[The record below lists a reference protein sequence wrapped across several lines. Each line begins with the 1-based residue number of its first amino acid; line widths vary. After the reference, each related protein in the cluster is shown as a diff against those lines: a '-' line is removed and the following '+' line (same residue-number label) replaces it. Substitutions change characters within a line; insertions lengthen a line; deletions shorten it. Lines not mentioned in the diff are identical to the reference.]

1 MIDIQNELI
10 KAMKKQIFLNN
21 DALNIAA
28 RQILSEMK
36 TKFKDIKEPIT
47 SEIQYKMLQK
57 MKKDREN
64 SIKIYSE
71 AFNKT
76 NSNIAK
82 ENLDK
87 AKNELEPIDLYLI
100 ELEADM
106 PKKMSEENTRAF
118 IKDLIA
124 KFDSKPNIGMI
135 MKLIKSNKNVNI
147 DMALASKIIKEEIE
161 KKSI

>member
-1 MIDIQNELI
+1 
-10 KAMKKQIFLNN
+10 
-21 DALNIAA
+21 
-28 RQILSEMK
+28 
-36 TKFKDIKEPIT
+36 
-47 SEIQYKMLQK
+47 

-87 AKNELEPIDLYLI
+87 AKNELETIDLYLI

-106 PKKMSEENTRAF
+106 PKKCQ
-118 IKDLIA
+118 K
-124 KFDSKPNIGMI
+124 
-135 MKLIKSNKNVNI
+135 
-147 DMALASKIIKEEIE
+147 KIPGLLLKI
-161 KKSI
+161 